1 MLSNIIKYILLFI
14 IGLLVQR
21 TLLSWLK
28 KQRAYHPIYELS
40 PTTHQKKRKTPSF
53 GGVGI
58 IITLFLSGLFF
69 SYSTESLWCLYTT
82 LASALIGFLDD
93 TLATVYGKN
102 KGLSAKYKFLLQNL
116 LAILSLSVLQFF
128 IILPLPIPVIILAYF
143 LLIATPNAT
152 NLTDG
157 LDGLLSGLGILSLI
171 GFSYFIAKHNLT
183 ELAMLP
189 ISMIIAIGA
198 FLVFNKS
205 PAKLFMGDTGSLA
218 IGTFL
223 ATLAIVLKNPL
234 ILIPLGAIYILETL
248 SVIIQVISFKFTK
261 KRIFLMAPLHH
272 HFELLGLSETQVVGL
287 FWTMGAFFLFLFIV
301 LT

>member
-14 IGLLVQR
+14 IGLLVHR

-28 KQRAYHPIYELS
+28 KQRAYQPIYELS
-40 PTTHQKKRKTPSF
+40 PTTHQEKAKTPSF
-53 GGVGI
+53 GGAGI
-58 IITLFLSGLFF
+58 IITLFLSSLFF

-82 LASALIGFLDD
+82 LAAALIGLLDD
-93 TLATVYGKN
+93 TLSIVYGKN
-102 KGLSAKYKFLLQNL
+102 KGLPAKYKFLLQNL
-116 LAILSLSVLQFF
+116 LAALSLGILQFY
-128 IILPLPIPVIILAYF
+128 IMPLPMPLFMLAYF
-143 LLIATPNAT
+143 LLVATPNAT

-171 GFSYFIAKHNLT
+171 GFSYYIAQHNLT

-198 FLVFNKS
+198 FLVFNKP

-223 ATLAIVLKNPL
+223 ATLAIALKNPF
-234 ILIPLGAIYILETL
+234 ILIPLGAVYILETL
-248 SVIIQVISFKFTK
+248 SVMIQVISFKVRK
-261 KRIFLMAPLHH
+261 KRVFLMAPLHH
-272 HFELLGLSETQVVGL
+272 HFELLGLSEIQAVRL
-287 FWTMGAFFLFLFIV
+287 FWTLGAFFLFLFIT
-301 LT
+301 LS

>member
-1 MLSNIIKYILLFI
+1 MLSNSIKYILLFI

-28 KQRAYHPIYELS
+28 KQRAYQPIYESS
-40 PTTHQKKRKTPSF
+40 PTTHQKKAKTPSF

-82 LASALIGFLDD
+82 LASALIGLLDD

-102 KGLSAKYKFLLQNL
+102 KGLSARYKFLLQNL

-128 IILPLPIPVIILAYF
+128 IMPLPIPVVILAYF

-171 GFSYFIAKHNLT
+171 GFSFFIAKYNLT
-183 ELAMLP
+183 GLAMLP
-189 ISMIIAIGA
+189 ISMIISISA
-198 FLVFNKS
+198 FLVFNKA

-218 IGTFL
+218 IGTFM
-223 ATLAIVLKNPL
+223 ATLAIALKNPL
-234 ILIPLGAIYILETL
+234 ILIPLGAVYILETL
-248 SVIIQVISFKFTK
+248 SVMIQVISFKVRK
-261 KRIFLMAPLHH
+261 KRVFLMAPLHH
-272 HFELLGLSETQVVGL
+272 HFELLGLPETKVVGL
-287 FWTMGAFFLFLFIV
+287 FWTLGAFFLFLFIV
-301 LT
+301 LN